1 MLPQK
6 NRAVVFNGPKNFQI
20 KDLPLSDDS
29 KVLLKTLS
37 CAVCGYDVRVFN
49 EGHRKVRPHIVK

>member
-6 NRAVVFNGPKNFQI
+6 NRAAVFNGPKNFQI

-29 KVLLKTLS
+29 KVLLRLYHVLFADMTLEYLTR
-37 CAVCGYDVRVFN
+37 GI
-49 EGHRKVRPHIVK
+49 EK